1 MSRFKAGAG
10 FGADAALS
18 SGFGFLV
25 ILLAARSGS
34 VPEFGQFALILA
46 IVAAQAPLATF
57 GLTTLAYG
65 RAAAR
70 PAGARHLLGSA
81 MVIVGAAGAGLY
93 AVTLLA
99 FALFAGDTLTML
111 YAAAGLRLIGAVGVV
126 LPQDAMARQAPG
138 EYLPARLLTVTLAA
152 VAAVAAWY
160 MEAPFAML
168 ALIWGTESLGFS
180 VLCALTLG
188 RRRARLNRRNRYRPY
203 LAKAAPIALQGLF
216 IVIYLRFDQIYVGW
230 RFGEDS
236 LGLYAAA
243 ARIAELGN
251 LGFNVL
257 TLIVSPMIIA
267 QMRASGR
274 LDRRALLFLAIL
286 AGVTVLASASA
297 AVMGGSV
304 LGLVFGPAYAAAGLI
319 LAVYLGSIFF
329 VAYGAIGSR
338 VVAAQ
343 GVSGPQIWSGLAGAF
358 SNVVLSIAL
367 GEMIGLE
374 GVALGTV
381 ISYALAAGVLWHA
394 ARRNQGG
401 TARDRQVSL

>member
-10 FGADAALS
+10 FGADAALT

-25 ILLAARSGS
+25 ILLAARSSS
-34 VPEFGQFALILA
+34 VLEFGQFALILA
-46 IVAAQAPLATF
+46 IVAAQAPLAAF

-70 PAGARHLLGSA
+70 PAGARRLLGSA
-81 MVIVGAAGAGLY
+81 MVIVGGAGVGLY
-93 AVTLLA
+93 ALTLLA

-138 EYLPARLLTVTLAA
+138 EYLPVRLLTVTLAA

-160 MEAPFAML
+160 MEATLAML

-188 RRRARLNRRNRYRPY
+188 RRRARLNWRNRYRPY

-267 QMRASGR
+267 QMRVSGR

-286 AGVTVLASASA
+286 AGVTLLASASA

-304 LGLVFGPAYAAAGLI
+304 LGLVFGPAYTEAGPI

-338 VVAAQ
+338 VLAAQ
-343 GVSGPQIWSGLAGAF
+343 GVSGPQIWSGLAGAA
-358 SNVVLSIAL
+358 SNVVLSIVF
-367 GEMIGLE
+367 GELIGLE

-381 ISYALAAGVLWHA
+381 ISYTLAASVLWHA
-394 ARRNQGG
+394 ARRYRGG
-401 TARDRQVSL
+401 APRDRQVGL